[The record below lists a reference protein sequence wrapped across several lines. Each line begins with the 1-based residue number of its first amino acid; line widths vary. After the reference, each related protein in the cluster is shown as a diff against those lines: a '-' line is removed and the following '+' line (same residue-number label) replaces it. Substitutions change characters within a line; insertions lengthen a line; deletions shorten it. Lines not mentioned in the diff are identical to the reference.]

1 MRFLFFNNFFL
12 FFNNF
17 RQIKHARNRIMSF
30 RDFFL
35 RCSEG
40 PEWLFATK
48 KQHQHQQLS
57 SSSSSNQSLITKAR
71 IIWSALHLTLLHLLL
86 ALGNETTRV
95 PFPSAFERALFLFA
109 IVMNALAYFV
119 VSFSSPGFVTPPL
132 GAFSN
137 SGSRKSGL
145 MFADKEDHLHHHH
158 RQREMTTMGFS
169 SSEGGNGDEETA
181 SIRECVHCHPPVFQP
196 IRAKHCFACNRCVR
210 KFDHHCHWISNC
222 VGEKNHGKFLVFL
235 TTQFIVV
242 AWGLLACSRTFEY
255 YSSSNSSSGGGEVNV
270 VGSHR
275 KPASIAELVANNGWS
290 CFATLLFF
298 IFTVFVGALFFTHW
312 YLILSA
318 RTTYELLA
326 PRRKVWYLPQRGGG
340 GGGHHG
346 EFTRSPFTHGT
357 GCQGAYMNLKRT
369 LCVDS
374 ALANDIGVKWI
385 VPNERVLAERE
396 REETCLE
403 NSVYSCC

>member
-1 MRFLFFNNFFL
+1 MRFL

-145 MFADKEDHLHHHH
+145 MFADKEDHHH
-158 RQREMTTMGFS
+158 QREMTTMGFS

-181 SIRECVHCHPPVFQP
+181 SIENACTA
-196 IRAKHCFACNRCVR
+196 IRQCSNQSERNIASRAIDASGSSITTVTGLATASGRRITGSFWCF
-210 KFDHHCHWISNC
+210 
-222 VGEKNHGKFLVFL
+222 
-235 TTQFIVV
+235 
-242 AWGLLACSRTFEY
+242 
-255 YSSSNSSSGGGEVNV
+255 
-270 VGSHR
+270 
-275 KPASIAELVANNGWS
+275 
-290 CFATLLFF
+290 
-298 IFTVFVGALFFTHW
+298 
-312 YLILSA
+312 
-318 RTTYELLA
+318 
-326 PRRKVWYLPQRGGG
+326 
-340 GGGHHG
+340 
-346 EFTRSPFTHGT
+346 
-357 GCQGAYMNLKRT
+357 
-369 LCVDS
+369 
-374 ALANDIGVKWI
+374 
-385 VPNERVLAERE
+385 
-396 REETCLE
+396 
-403 NSVYSCC
+403 